1 VSLKFYAGE
10 RKRWPQLAAKCD
22 LRYYDEKSAVVEVY
36 RVDGLPAST
45 SRPWCRRRWEALGRM
60 GAEEAELGIRRLA
73 AKFGLSL
80 RGVNIRFTS
89 GNRHSKAGHDSIVLN
104 LGWASWLVIAHEVG
118 HNYVFRKL
126 RRSQE
131 GRRMHSRKL
140 NELVDKFCAWIA
152 EQGWHQGALA
162 HEIAVK
168 EVARARL
175 DAEREHLAALPEP
188 AGARVARRRM
198 QVKRLETKIR
208 SLTTRLKRAKRSL
221 AAMERSAARVAEAA
235 TAAS

>member
-1 VSLKFYAGE
+1 VSLKFYADE

-22 LRYYDEKSAVVEVY
+22 LRYYDEKSAVVEVC

-89 GNRHSKAGHDSIVLN
+89 GNRHSSAGQNSIAVN
-104 LGWASWLVIAHEVG
+104 LDWASWLVIAHEVG
-118 HNYVFRKL
+118 HVYVFRKL

-140 NELVDKFCAWIA
+140 NELVDKFCGWIVV
-152 EQGWHQGALA
+152 QGWHEGVLA
-162 HEIAVK
+162 HEIAVR

-175 DAEREHLAALPEP
+175 DAERE
-188 AGARVARRRM
+188 R
-198 QVKRLETKIR
+198 
-208 SLTTRLKRAKRSL
+208 L
-221 AAMERSAARVAEAA
+221 AAMPEQIGRAHV
-235 TAAS
+235 